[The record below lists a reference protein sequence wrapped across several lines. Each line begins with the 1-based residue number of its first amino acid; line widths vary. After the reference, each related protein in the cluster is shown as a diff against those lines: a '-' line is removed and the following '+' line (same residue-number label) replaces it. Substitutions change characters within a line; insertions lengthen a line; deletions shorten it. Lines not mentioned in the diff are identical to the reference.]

1 MKIIKNYLVS
11 IIVMLFCGAASAVE
25 LLGHK
30 WYLGILNQQALIMA
44 DFPTQKPYLEFET
57 GNTFTAYVG
66 CHKIVGNY
74 SLLDKNGIQ
83 LNAAVTPGSSDI
95 KCKPDFITLEN
106 TFINSLPNVKV
117 WEITNDVLYLKDNL
131 NDITS
136 IAIFMPDEPY

>member
-1 MKIIKNYLVS
+1 MKIVKYSLALIT
-11 IIVMLFCGAASAVE
+11 IILFSSGAGAVE

-44 DFPTQKPYLEFET
+44 DYPEQKPYLQFET
-57 GNTFTAYVG
+57 DNTFTAFIG
-66 CHKIVGNY
+66 CNRIVGNY
-74 SLLDKNGIQ
+74 SLIDKNGLQ
-83 LNAAVTPGSSDI
+83 LNAAIPAANNI
-95 KCKPDFITLEN
+95 KCKPDFIALEN

-117 WEITNDVLYLKDNL
+117 WQITNDVLYLKAKV